1 MDMKARYDSGNQLR
15 AYLLKTVG
23 GLSNEQ
29 LLAVPP
35 GLKNNILWNLGHIAW
50 AQGVFAWELCGK
62 APPVPKSYHDLFKND
77 TSPADWKETPGA
89 EEVKSVL
96 AELNQRQ
103 LEAETSGQLANRKPF
118 SLGSL
123 LIETNDDAMLFNLWH
138 EGIHLGMIM
147 SIKRLVA

>member
-35 GLKNNILWNLGHIAW
+35 GLKNNILW
-50 AQGVFAWELCGK
+50 GK
-62 APPVPKSYHDLFKND
+62 TPPVPKVYHDLFKND
-77 TSPADWKETPGA
+77 TSPADWKETPDA

-123 LIETNDDAMLFNLWH
+123 LIETNDDAMIFNLWH
-138 EGIHLGMIM
+138 EGIHLGLSM